1 MSNQKDRRTFCV
13 QIHLNGF
20 ELMEY
25 IHPMGIPVI
34 FLTAKDSL
42 KDRMQGLT
50 VRGRGLYGKAF

>member
-1 MSNQKDRRTFCV
+1 
-13 QIHLNGF
+13 
-20 ELMEY
+20 MEY

-50 VRGRGLYGKAF
+50 SGAEDYRVIGQNVLMKTAFKP